1 MWNAEDWL
9 LRGDY
14 CPESAI
20 NATLES
26 IRRQCSIHLLI
37 HLAVDR
43 TALLRTLILAASED
57 ETGSNVELELRR
69 PSKLHG
75 KQSKLFQA
83 TRRIAFAASSNGR
96 PGEPEQKYQSAL
108 ARLPDALRRESTTL
122 RAISDSQ
129 IAVLSS
135 GYEGAS
141 IRSVLVAVGAF
152 GCPITPEDVKR
163 LAAMVN
169 ATPQAESRRDAR
181 WMDHSQVLP
190 MYPDYGNY
198 DFELEMKRFVESA
211 LELALRITS
220 ASHAS
225 MYLNRA
231 SEILR
236 LTRVES
242 RAFRVEGEP
251 APPEFKYPLHPDISS
266 ADSDLSDVLER
277 QRSIQRRLGSTFRPV
292 DMTGSRFAGDGAE
305 MLCPIP
311 WTSASPA
318 GPAAGV
324 MVLQRLPAGRS
335 FSAQDLAFA
344 RNVCLRVAIHRNASA
359 AGHIAAAVSRLR
371 RGVNSSESDPEDP
384 ISDAGLPSDVLSAL
398 SRISPTLPIVAEAT
412 DSHSVSLRLLGG
424 DGSTDALHGQMLR
437 RVAVFPDDQ
446 FVTTEEFQHDDGGAN
461 WAVVRSGTPEVI
473 SDVQLASHYTPVRP
487 NTRSEL
493 SVPVRSDGRLIG
505 VLNLESPYLD
515 HYAALSPLVEA
526 FASGVGRTLVDA
538 MADHS
543 RGTLARSLAMDNLH
557 HDLTKHID
565 EAIHL
570 DLQHAPIGSPV
581 TKELDQAKVTINRIR
596 LSSQENTE
604 QPMALGLLLQR
615 AAAQAS
621 IISFDPIATLNTDLH
636 AVICDRNQVIAL
648 DAALKSIFAN
658 VVDHGSTSSAQS
670 PARIEGAIVEFDGS
684 PHVALRITSES
695 GFPLDPALVADL
707 YRVPVYGTKKQGK
720 RIGAYLAGTNARAI
734 RGMLN
739 AAIQSGQPSTLL
751 TSLSFP
757 VSK

>member
-20 NATLES
+20 NTTLES
-26 IRRQCSIHLLI
+26 IRQQCGAGLLI

-43 TALLRTLILAASED
+43 TALLRTLIFAISED

-69 PSKLHG
+69 PSNLHG
-75 KQSKLFQA
+75 RQSRLFRM
-83 TRRIAFAASSNGR
+83 TRRIAFATSANGPPDER
-96 PGEPEQKYQSAL
+96 EENLQSAL
-108 ARLPDALRRESTTL
+108 ANLPDALHRESTTL
-122 RAISDSQ
+122 RNFANSQ

-141 IRSVLVAVGAF
+141 IRSTLVAVGAF
-152 GCPITPEDVKR
+152 GGPITSENVKR
-163 LAAMVN
+163 IAAMVN

-181 WMDHSQVLP
+181 WMDHSQGLP

-198 DFELEMKRFVESA
+198 DFELELKRFVLSA

-220 ASHAS
+220 ASHAC

-231 SEILR
+231 SEVLR
-236 LTRVES
+236 LTLVES
-242 RAFRVEGEP
+242 QAFRVEGGP
-251 APPEFKYPLHPDISS
+251 VPSEFRYPLHPDVSS

-277 QRSIQRRLGSTFRPV
+277 QRSIQRRLGSTFRPI
-292 DMTGSRFAGDGAE
+292 DLTGSRFTGDGAE

-324 MVLQRLPAGRS
+324 MVLQRLPTGRS

-371 RGVNSSESDPEDP
+371 RGVSSNQSDPDEHLC
-384 ISDAGLPSDVLSAL
+384 DAGLPSDVLFAL

-412 DSHSVSLRLLGG
+412 DSHSVSLRLLSG
-424 DGSTDALHGQMLR
+424 DGSTDAPHGQMLR

-446 FVTTEEFQHDDGGAN
+446 FMTTEEFQHDDGGAN
-461 WAVVRSGTPEVI
+461 WKVVRSGAPEVI
-473 SDVQLASHYTPVRP
+473 SDVQLASHYTPRRA

-526 FASGVGRTLVDA
+526 FASGVGRTLIDA
-538 MADHS
+538 MADHA
-543 RGTLARSLAMDNLH
+543 RGTLARSVAMDNLG
-557 HDLTKHID
+557 HDLAKHID

-570 DLQHAPIGSPV
+570 DLQHAPVGSPI
-581 TKELDQAKVTINRIR
+581 TKKLDQARVTMNRIL
-596 LSSQENTE
+596 LSSQEYAE

-615 AAAQAS
+615 AAAQAD
-621 IISFDPIATLNTDLH
+621 IISFDPIASLNADLQ
-636 AVICDRNQVIAL
+636 AVTCDRNQVTAL
-648 DAALKSIFAN
+648 GAALRSIFAN

-670 PARIEGAIVEFDGS
+670 PARVVGAIIEFDGS
-684 PHVALRITSES
+684 LHVALRITSES

-707 YRVPVYGTKKQGK
+707 YRVPVYGTKKPGK
-720 RIGAYLAGTNARAI
+720 RLGAYLAGTNVRAI
-734 RGMLN
+734 RGMLD
-739 AAIQSGQPSTLL
+739 AAIQSTQPSTLL

-757 VSK
+757 VAK